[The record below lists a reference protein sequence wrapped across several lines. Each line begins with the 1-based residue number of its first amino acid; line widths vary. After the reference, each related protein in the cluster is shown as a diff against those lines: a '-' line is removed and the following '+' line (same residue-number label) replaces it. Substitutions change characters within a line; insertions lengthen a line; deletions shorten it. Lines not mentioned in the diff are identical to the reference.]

1 MNEPKKLRTKIKR
14 LAEDEGKSMTWLAEQ
29 LNTTPQ
35 KLNSKFIGKSISLN
49 TIEEILKPIGY
60 RLEIKFIK
68 EDETHE

>member
-1 MNEPKKLRTKIKR
+1 
-14 LAEDEGKSMTWLAEQ
+14 MTWLAEQ

>member
-14 LAEDEGKSMTWLAEQ
+14 LAEDEGKSMTWLAEK

-35 KLNSKFIGKSISLN
+35 KLNSKFIGKSISVS

-60 RLEIKFIK
+60 RL
-68 EDETHE
+68 

>member
-1 MNEPKKLRTKIKR
+1 MNEPKKIRTKIKR

-35 KLNSKFIGKSISLN
+35 KLNSKFIGKSISIS

-60 RLEIKFIK
+60 KVDIKFVK
-68 EDETHE
+68 EDK

>member
-35 KLNSKFIGKSISLN
+35 KLNSKFIGKSISLATLEN
-49 TIEEILKPIGY
+49 ILKPLKYKID
-60 RLEIKFIK
+60 IKFIK